1 MIEDD
6 IKKSIDEIKQKL
18 LDDQNDEFD
27 SVKFNDETRAKI
39 GKIFVWGF
47 FIALFGSILFTIGY
61 NLFVYYMVGQANL
74 FLKLETVVTL
84 IGSIIGTPL
93 GFVMGYYFKADK
105 D

>member
-1 MIEDD
+1 
-6 IKKSIDEIKQKL
+6 

-39 GKIFVWGF
+39 WKIFVWWF
-47 FIALFGSILFTIGY
+47 FIALFGSILFTIWY

-84 IGSIIGTPL
+84 IWSIIGTPL
-93 GFVMGYYFKADK
+93 WFVMWYYFKADK

>member
-39 GKIFVWGF
+39 
-47 FIALFGSILFTIGY
+47 
-61 NLFVYYMVGQANL
+61 
-74 FLKLETVVTL
+74 
-84 IGSIIGTPL
+84 
-93 GFVMGYYFKADK
+93 
-105 D
+105 